1 MILADKII
9 NERKKAGWSQEEL
22 AEQLGVSRQAV
33 SKWES
38 AQSVPDLNRILQMAE
53 LFSVS
58 TDYLLKDDMEP
69 ADAAASAPEGGSGSA
84 FSGREARKVSMEE
97 ASSYINV
104 VKRTAPSIAAGVS
117 LCILSP
123 VLLIVLSGLASEN
136 MIGVSVN
143 AAVGIGMSVLLLLVA
158 AGVLLFI
165 RSDFY
170 LKQYKYLET
179 EPIETLYGVSGMVRE
194 KKNDFSARHT
204 ASIAVG
210 VVICILSVL
219 PLIIVSLVSGR
230 AYLVVAM
237 VGVLLVLTSIAVNLI
252 VRSSCVMGC
261 YNKLLQEEDY
271 TVKNKETAN
280 ALSAVASVFWLAVV
294 GGYLAWSFL
303 SGSWHITWIVFP
315 LAVFVYAIINAI
327 ANAVLAARKKEE

>member
-22 AEQLGVSRQAV
+22 AEKLGVSRQAV

-58 TDYLLKDDMEP
+58 TDYLLKDDMESI
-69 ADAAASAPEGGSGSA
+69 DAAASAPETVSG
-84 FSGREARKVSMEE
+84 GREARKVSMEE
-97 ASSYINV
+97 ANSYISAAR
-104 VKRTAPSIAAGVS
+104 KTAPSIASGVS

-123 VLLIVLSGLASEN
+123 VLLIVLTGLTEDKI
-136 MIGVSVN
+136 IGISAN
-143 AAVGIGMSVLLLLVA
+143 AAVGIGLSALLLLVA

-165 RSDFY
+165 RSGFY
-170 LKQYKYLET
+170 LKDYKYLET

-194 KKNDFSARHT
+194 KKNAFSARFT
-204 ASIAVG
+204 ASIAIG
-210 VVICILSVL
+210 VVMCILSVL
-219 PLIIVSLVSGR
+219 PLIVVSVAGAP

-237 VGVLLVLTSIAVNLI
+237 VGVLLLVVSVAVNII
-252 VRSSCVMGC
+252 VRAACEMGC
-261 YNKLLQEEDY
+261 YNRLLQEDGY
-271 TVKNKETAN
+271 SVKEKAN
-280 ALSAVASVFWLAVV
+280 ASALSNIASVFWLAVV

-315 LAVFVYAIINAI
+315 IAVFVFAIINAI
-327 ANAVLAARKKEE
+327 ANAVLSSKRGGE